1 VFGLKTQTW
10 LGNGRYVPK
19 AAVYMQYDLAQD
31 IDYEKDAVS
40 QQEIYVQDVHA
51 LCNNCIQSAL
61 YIVP

>member
-1 VFGLKTQTW
+1 MEGTSYGIVQ
-10 LGNGRYVPK
+10 YVPK

-31 IDYEKDAVS
+31 VDYEKDAVS